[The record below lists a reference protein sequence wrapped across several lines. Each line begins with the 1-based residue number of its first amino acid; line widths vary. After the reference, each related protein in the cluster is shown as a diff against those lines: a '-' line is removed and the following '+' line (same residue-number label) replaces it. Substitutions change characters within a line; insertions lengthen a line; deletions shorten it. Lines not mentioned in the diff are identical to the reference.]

1 MNVGNSGEENEE
13 EREDI
18 MRKTD
23 LNLGGVEREKERK
36 REKTNQT

>member
-1 MNVGNSGEENEE
+1 MNIGNSGEESEE

>member
-23 LNLGGVEREKERK
+23 LNLGGVGRERK